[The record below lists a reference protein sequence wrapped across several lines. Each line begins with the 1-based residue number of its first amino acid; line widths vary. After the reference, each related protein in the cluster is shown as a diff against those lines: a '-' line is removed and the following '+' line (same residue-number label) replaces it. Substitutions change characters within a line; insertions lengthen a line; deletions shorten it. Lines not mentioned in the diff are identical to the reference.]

1 MNITIYEELKQYILK
16 HYQGPEDAVLSS
28 AQALYGNAAAPL
40 PKAKKT
46 IFSVFSRRSEKKPA
60 QAAPKPE
67 EERDDSAPE
76 GSAPPCGAAAYNES
90 LYYDA
95 LPMELYSQSTAD
107 YAPLPGGAMSDL
119 EERLK
124 YLDES
129 FSEMLLR
136 KIDEAGITDAECY
149 KRAQLTRGHFNKIK
163 NLKGYRAGKST
174 VLALVLALRLERGE
188 AAEMLAK
195 AGYAFSPSSK
205 RDLIVEFCIEK
216 GIYDIMQVNEYLLA
230 FDQELIGTV

>member
-1 MNITIYEELKQYILK
+1 
-16 HYQGPEDAVLSS
+16 
-28 AQALYGNAAAPL
+28 
-40 PKAKKT
+40 
-46 IFSVFSRRSEKKPA
+46 
-60 QAAPKPE
+60 
-67 EERDDSAPE
+67 
-76 GSAPPCGAAAYNES
+76 
-90 LYYDA
+90 
-95 LPMELYSQSTAD
+95 MELYSQSTAD

-163 NLKGYRAGKST
+163 NINGYRAGKST

-230 FDQELIGTV
+230 FDQELLGAV